1 MIIGNG
7 IDIVETSRLKRLFDK
22 FGYKFLEKI
31 YTSEEIEYCFS
42 HSDPWP
48 HLAGRFAAKEA
59 AAKALGG
66 KPEFWF
72 KKIQV
77 VNKESG
83 EPYLRFSG
91 KALETYTN
99 LECNIIL
106 SISHSQNY
114 GAATAILE
122 SWE

>member
-1 MIIGNG
+1 M
-7 IDIVETSRLKRLFDK
+7 EKLKKKGFITV
-22 FGYKFLEKI
+22 F
-31 YTSEEIEYCFS
+31 
-42 HSDPWP
+42 
-48 HLAGRFAAKEA
+48 
-59 AAKALGG
+59 KALIKSG
-66 KPEFWF
+66 

-99 LECNIIL
+99 LECNIIV